1 MSRPSTVPEIATL
14 PLIIISENV
23 SITTLYVLP
32 SPVSNCKVLLALY
45 PVTGKKFLKIKYGLE
60 EMPEDMKAKTM
71 DDVKKEQDLI
81 TKALAGEL
89 SASSTNS
96 NGSMQEME
104 VFVDGESFTVSIPNT
119 KATTRSVWK
128 KKEAKESKEVVKE
141 GACTAPIPGM
151 IVEFKKKNGDEVKA
165 GEIVVVLEAMKMMNN
180 FEANKDGVI
189 SGIKFDSGD
198 TVVKGDILV
207 TIE

>member
-1 MSRPSTVPEIATL
+1 M
-14 PLIIISENV
+14 
-23 SITTLYVLP
+23 
-32 SPVSNCKVLLALY
+32 
-45 PVTGKKFLKIKYGLE
+45 
-60 EMPEDMKAKTM
+60 
-71 DDVKKEQDLI
+71 QD
-81 TKALAGEL
+81 
-89 SASSTNS
+89 
-96 NGSMQEME
+96 ME

-128 KKEAKESKEVVKE
+128 KKAAKEVVTE

-189 SGIKFDSGD
+189 SGIKFESGD
-198 TVVKGDILV
+198 SVTKGDVLFSID
-207 TIE
+207 

>member
-1 MSRPSTVPEIATL
+1 
-14 PLIIISENV
+14 
-23 SITTLYVLP
+23 
-32 SPVSNCKVLLALY
+32 
-45 PVTGKKFLKIKYGLE
+45 
-60 EMPEDMKAKTM
+60 MPADMKAKTM

-89 SASSTNS
+89 SASSNS

-128 KKEAKESKEVVKE
+128 KKEAKEVITE
-141 GACTAPIPGM
+141 GAITAPIPGM

-189 SGIKFDSGD
+189 SGIKFESGD
-198 TVVKGDILV
+198 SVTKGDVLFSID
-207 TIE
+207 